1 MFFIKE
7 YKRWWNKNGIYLIIY
22 GSLVLFIILL
32 IIYFLNKNKLDN
44 EINDFDDSIFTDPRN
59 RNKKRKSSYGKK
71 KVTHINNIV
80 PVTVD
85 FNPSRFRNEVSDPE
99 GASIVSSSKGEIIC
113 KQVVEKILN
122 KPFIKIRLDS
132 FKNNVTKRNLELDL
146 YNEELKLGV
155 EYSGRQ
161 HYEFVPHFHKNYEA
175 FLNQQYRDYMKEI
188 KCKENGIRL
197 IVVPYTIK
205 HDDIENFLVKELNK
219 LHLV

>member
-1 MFFIKE
+1 MFFIKQ

-22 GSLVLFIILL
+22 GSLFLFIILL
-32 IIYFLNKNKLDN
+32 IIYFLNKNKIDN
-44 EINDFDDSIFTDPRN
+44 EVNDFDESIF
-59 RNKKRKSSYGKK
+59 NKKRTYINNTGIVPNTGNEK
-71 KVTHINNIV
+71 KV
-80 PVTVD
+80 
-85 FNPSRFRNEVSDPE
+85 FE
-99 GASIVSSSKGEIIC
+99 SSKGELIC

-205 HDDIENFLVKELNK
+205 HEDIESYLSKELNK
-219 LHLV
+219 LNLIPN

>member
-1 MFFIKE
+1 MFFIKQ

-22 GSLVLFIILL
+22 GSLFLFVILL

-44 EINDFDDSIFTDPRN
+44 EVNNFDENIF
-59 RNKKRKSSYGKK
+59 NKKRKRKSNYGKK
-71 KVTHINNIV
+71 KVTLINEI
-80 PVTVD
+80 
-85 FNPSRFRNEVSDPE
+85 RNDNSGTSIRDN
-99 GASIVSSSKGEIIC
+99 SSIQIVSGSKGELIC

-197 IVVPYTIK
+197 IVVPYTVK
-205 HDDIENFLVKELNK
+205 HEDIESFLVKELNK
-219 LHLV
+219 LNLS

>member
-1 MFFIKE
+1 MFFIKQ

-22 GSLVLFIILL
+22 GSLFLFIILL
-32 IIYFLNKNKLDN
+32 IIYFLNKNKIDN
-44 EINDFDDSIFTDPRN
+44 EVNDFDESIF
-59 RNKKRKSSYGKK
+59 NKKRKRKSSYGTRKVSSNRKVTYINNTGNVPDTGNEK
-71 KVTHINNIV
+71 KV
-80 PVTVD
+80 
-85 FNPSRFRNEVSDPE
+85 FE
-99 GASIVSSSKGEIIC
+99 SSKGELIC

-197 IVVPYTIK
+197 IIVPYTIK
-205 HDDIENFLVKELNK
+205 HEDIESYLSKELNK
-219 LHLV
+219 LNLISN